1 MIKKILT
8 DLKTFILSLNKGPGD
23 KLGGAAAVLESIET
37 DLTQLLKNDPTFFD
51 GPEGYIDYY
60 SPHAEAQINNK
71 QLLLEK
77 YIDQLMLLQAT
88 RIGIHRKQAHLDSL
102 LKNKDENKSKI
113 EDIKKDL
120 TGLKNENNIE
130 KLMDRK
136 DIQREFKW
144 IKKIA
149 RDRHELKAMDEQ
161 SHAEKSRHEPSH
173 IIRKSKLEKR
183 IRDFD
188 NDKYQITS
196 LDFIKKQ
203 INGLQLKLDKHV
215 RLKEKIPK
223 GMIDVKRALSLQKE
237 LLSIQSIIEQKTEA
251 LRKLSEQPE
260 QPEQTASTPTAV
272 NKLEKEIEQL
282 RNKEKQLSTIKF
294 STSDE
299 VDIKIKD
306 MLKLP
311 FRTLVSTF
319 PN

>member
-1 MIKKILT
+1 
-8 DLKTFILSLNKGPGD
+8 
-23 KLGGAAAVLESIET
+23 
-37 DLTQLLKNDPTFFD
+37 
-51 GPEGYIDYY
+51 
-60 SPHAEAQINNK
+60 
-71 QLLLEK
+71 
-77 YIDQLMLLQAT
+77 
-88 RIGIHRKQAHLDSL
+88 
-102 LKNKDENKSKI
+102 
-113 EDIKKDL
+113 
-120 TGLKNENNIE
+120 
-130 KLMDRK
+130 MDRK

-260 QPEQTASTPTAV
+260 ENSAIPAAV
-272 NKLEKEIEQL
+272 KKLEQEIEVL
-282 RNKEKQLSTIKF
+282 REKETQLSTRKF
-294 STSDE
+294 STSAE
-299 VDIKIKD
+299 VDINIKG
-306 MLKLP
+306 MLKDL
-311 FRTLVSTF
+311 RALMTSSINGYKELAKSGGDIDVYLHQTTAYYWENLDLYRKTLSAINEYICIYILYIYSVGWNPGHSYF
-319 PN
+319 